1 MKMEFDRVEIEIN
14 QADPML
20 SNLLGNAK
28 DRAQAVLRDPTQEEQ
43 KQ

>member
-1 MKMEFDRVEIEIN
+1 MGMEFDRVEIEIN

-20 SNLLGNAK
+20 SNLLGSAK
-28 DRAQAVLRDPTQEEQ
+28 RRAHTLLIDPTQEEQ